1 MKRVLPAA
9 IVILI
14 SVMAVLAIVRVRF
27 SSDVFELLPQDLP
40 EARGLEQINR
50 YFSRDAQLIITLD
63 GQSARSVSEATAS
76 LASTLSQQKVFIA
89 DVFREVFHSGS
100 LSISCGSLILSGRV
114 LSSCQ
119 KDETRRNSSVEGA

>member
-40 EARGLEQINR
+40 EAQKSRQQSPTII
-50 YFSRDAQLIITLD
+50 FSRLLPE
-63 GQSARSVSEATAS
+63 RH
-76 LASTLSQQKVFIA
+76 K
-89 DVFREVFHSGS
+89 
-100 LSISCGSLILSGRV
+100 
-114 LSSCQ
+114 
-119 KDETRRNSSVEGA
+119 